1 MTLNKQKFR
10 YISVYFPDYSS
21 FGSEYFFKE
30 FSSKYVEL
38 FGSIEFSNSLCR
50 IIKNREPIND
60 LLILKCKLDSVA
72 SALVSLYLLNH
83 KSIVV
88 SISGTIRQV
97 KKKSHIFRSNFCES
111 SLSSTKL

>member
-10 YISVYFPDYSS
+10 YISVYFPDNS
-21 FGSEYFFKE
+21 FSSEYFFKE
-30 FSSKYVEL
+30 FSSKYIEL
-38 FGSIEFSNSLCR
+38 FGSIEFFSSLCR
-50 IIKNREPIND
+50 LIKNRDPINN
-60 LLILKCKLDSVA
+60 LLILKCKLDSVP

-83 KSIVV
+83 ESIVV

-97 KKKSHIFRSNFCES
+97 KKKSHVFCNNFCES